1 MGAIPQSDDWKPI
14 AYGRKRDRAVLT
26 IAPLLAVYAIAFLFG
41 QDVAALSVGP
51 LWQIPAII
59 GCAFLTVYAHNLY
72 KPHVKGGFAKEV
84 ARSYIGAIILS
95 AVTPPLAIFAN
106 INGYAAVAAAAGY
119 LFGFTWSRFGLRE

>member
-1 MGAIPQSDDWKPI
+1 MGTIPQSDDWKPI

-26 IAPLLAVYAIAFLFG
+26 LAPLLAVYAVAFLFG
-41 QDVAALSVGP
+41 QEVAGPGVGP

-72 KPHVKGGFAKEV
+72 KSHVKGGFAKEV
-84 ARSYIGAIILS
+84 ARSYLGAIILS
-95 AVTPPLAIFAN
+95 ALTPPFAIFAH

-119 LFGFTWSRFGLRE
+119 LLGFTWSRFGARD